1 MDLIPGLPDDLGLEC
16 LVRVPHQYFSSVSS
30 VCRSWKRRIELPEFW
45 RHRKA
50 SGLTRKVI
58 VMAQSRVD
66 PTRGLGAKKHAV
78 ASAPVYRL
86 TLCEPETGY
95 WAELPPIP
103 GHSGGLPMFCGLVGV
118 GLNLVVLGGWN
129 PVTWEVSNGVFIYN
143 FISATWRRGANM
155 PGCKRS
161 FFACASDFDRTV
173 FVAGGHDG
181 EKCAL
186 KSAMAY
192 DVVEDKWIVMP
203 DMTRERDES
212 KGVFNRGKFHVIGGY
227 STNMQGQ
234 FETSAE
240 SFDVAT
246 WQWGPVQ
253 EDFLSNPMCP
263 KNCVDDGDENLFMSY
278 NTHVIVRQGSTWRSV
293 AELPNNIRNMGFMTA
308 WKGKVLVIGS
318 ERFGAHYETLVLDLK
333 SSKWKRVEVEEDF
346 LGHVQSG
353 CCLEL

>member
-58 VMAQSRVD
+58 VMAQARVD
-66 PTRGLGAKKHAV
+66 PNRGLGAKKHA
-78 ASAPVYRL
+78 PVYRL
-86 TLCEPETGY
+86 TICEPETGY

-103 GHSGGLPMFCGLVGV
+103 GGLPIFCQLVGV

-143 FISATWRRGANM
+143 FISATWHRGADI
-155 PGCKRS
+155 PGSKRS
-161 FFACASDFDRTV
+161 FFACASDSDRTV
-173 FVAGGHDG
+173 FVAGGHDE

-186 KSAMAY
+186 KSALAY
-192 DVVEDKWIVMP
+192 DVAEDKWMTMP
-203 DMTRERDES
+203 DMARERDES
-212 KGVFNRGKFHVIGGY
+212 KGVFNRGKFHVISGY
-227 STNMQGQ
+227 STNAQGQ

-240 SFDVAT
+240 SFDIAT
-246 WQWGPVQ
+246 WEWAPVQ
-253 EDFLSNPMCP
+253 EDFLNNPMCP
-263 KNCVDDGDENLFMSY
+263 RNCVDDGNGKLLMCNDS
-278 NTHVIVRQGSTWRSV
+278 HVIVGQGSTWEAV
-293 AELPNNIRNMGFMTA
+293 AELPNNIRNMGLMTA
-308 WKGKVLVIGS
+308 WEGKVVIIGS
-318 ERFGAHYETLVLDLK
+318 ERFGAAHEMLVLDLK
-333 SSKWKRVEVEEDF
+333 SSKWKKVEVEEDF
-346 LGHVQSG
+346 TGHVQYG